1 MAKTNLNQAS
11 VWGLALVATTA
22 FFGLGYG
29 IVSLLSKGASSH
41 GSVVDDHSEAHDH
54 GGGGD
59 HDATQHSEH
68 KGAPAAQPAAHP
80 ASAPSKDEH
89 HGDSPHDK
97 PKEISHDTPNHSG
110 TAPKASA
117 HWAYSGSQ
125 GPQAWGELDS
135 GFATC
140 KVGKKQSP
148 IDIDQTHRNNELL
161 PIKFYYKP
169 IETIVKNN
177 GHTVQADLPKQRLY
191 IEIEGERYDLIQ
203 YHFHIPSEHKVSGQP
218 YDMELHFV
226 HRHSDGTL
234 AVIGVLFEE
243 GKPLPALEPLLKSI
257 PEEVGVAS
265 ATFESNPM
273 ALFPSQKTFF
283 RYDGS
288 LTTPPCTE
296 GVKWHVVVQPMD
308 ASAKQID
315 TLAHFYRSNA
325 RPVQNLQGRKVWRST
340 RS

>member
-1 MAKTNLNQAS
+1 MAKKNLNQAS
-11 VWGLALVATTA
+11 VWGLALVASLA

-29 IVSLLSKGASSH
+29 IVSLLSKGAGHH
-41 GSVVDDHSEAHDH
+41 GSAADDHSESDEHPHGDEGDH
-54 GGGGD
+54 G
-59 HDATQHSEH
+59 APKHSEH
-68 KGAPAAQPAAHP
+68 GDAPTAHP
-80 ASAPSKDEH
+80 ASTPSKDGH
-89 HGDSPHDK
+89 HEDATHDK
-97 PKEISHDTPNHSG
+97 PKESSHDNPKHSG
-110 TAPKASA
+110 TTGNSSA
-117 HWAYSGSQ
+117 HWTYSGSQ

-243 GKPLPALEPLLKSI
+243 GKALSALEPLLKAI

-273 ALFPSQKTFF
+273 ALFPPQKTFF

-325 RPVQNLQGRKVWRST
+325 RPVQSLQGRKVWRST